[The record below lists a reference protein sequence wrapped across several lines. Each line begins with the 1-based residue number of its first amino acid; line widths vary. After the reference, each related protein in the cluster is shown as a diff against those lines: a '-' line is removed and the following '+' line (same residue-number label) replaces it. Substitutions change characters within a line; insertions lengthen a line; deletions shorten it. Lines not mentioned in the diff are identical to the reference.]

1 MPPSCARRLIAGPT
15 SLFADK
21 SSFRARALLLG
32 ARLDLRA
39 WPEAEI
45 LARMP
50 LTVQLPGGG
59 AAVLFRYGVAVLFGV
74 APEAEKA
81 LRERLAPLM
90 EHRYRSPE
98 VEEVEV
104 RVDAGGAEGPQK
116 EGALVVHSASLERLQ
131 LVADALSK
139 SLLLGHYETRLA
151 TDFDRIEPLAL
162 QLERRGRIRGGTR
175 DHLKRVGALLL
186 IEHRMLGRA
195 EIGDKPE
202 LLWEHPELERLYAL
216 LEAEYELS
224 ERLDALEK
232 KLDLADRTVRTL
244 VELLN
249 AKHALRVEWMIVAL
263 IVLEILLT
271 LYDLWLR

>member
-1 MPPSCARRLIAGPT
+1 MAIGEMDARALLPAG
-15 SLFADK
+15 
-21 SSFRARALLLG
+21 SSRARALLLG

-116 EGALVVHSASLERLQ
+116 EGALVVHSASLERLRHEMGDPEW
-131 LVADALSK
+131 V
-139 SLLLGHYETRLA
+139 
-151 TDFDRIEPLAL
+151 
-162 QLERRGRIRGGTR
+162 RR
-175 DHLKRVGALLL
+175 H
-186 IEHRMLGRA
+186 
-195 EIGDKPE
+195 
-202 LLWEHPELERLYAL
+202 
-216 LEAEYELS
+216 LEAHFHRNGGVS
-224 ERLDALEK
+224 
-232 KLDLADRTVRTL
+232 
-244 VELLN
+244 
-249 AKHALRVEWMIVAL
+249 
-263 IVLEILLT
+263 
-271 LYDLWLR
+271 